1 MNLSGCAK
9 FLIGFILAIAIMIGG
24 GVLASFYFMA
34 KLTQPPPKPIFANDP
49 EAKVSPAASPSPKA
63 SGQPSQSPTPSPI
76 PKSSQSPASKPLE
89 PGSYKARVTW
99 SKGLV
104 LRGGPSINAERVGGL
119 AYNETIVVLEQS
131 PDKQWQRVRTENG
144 NRKGWIKSGNIKKID
159 E

>member
-9 FLIGFILAIAIMIGG
+9 FLIGFILAIAILIGG

-34 KLTQPPPKPIFANDP
+34 KLTQPPPRPIFANDP
-49 EAKVSPAASPSPKA
+49 EAKTSPAASPSPK
-63 SGQPSQSPTPSPI
+63 SSVQPNKSPTPSPT
-76 PKSSQSPASKPLE
+76 PTPSQSPASKPLE

-99 SKGLV
+99 STGLV

-119 AYNETIVVLEQS
+119 AYNETVVVLEQS
-131 PDKQWQRVRTENG
+131 TDKQWQHVRTESG

-159 E
+159 Q